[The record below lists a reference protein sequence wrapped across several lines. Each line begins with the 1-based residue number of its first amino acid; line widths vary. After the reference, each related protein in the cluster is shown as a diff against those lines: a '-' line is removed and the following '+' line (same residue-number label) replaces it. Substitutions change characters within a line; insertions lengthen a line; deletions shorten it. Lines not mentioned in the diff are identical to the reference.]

1 MSTVE
6 HNNVTSG
13 LPVSDP
19 RSSTIVTLGDLMRFI
34 DASESIPASQKRYLR
49 SALNRARVLL
59 ANGLADVRA
68 DPKDVLRRL
77 EHLSPAMAGM
87 TPQSWANLKSR
98 VRSALRYVAPQL
110 APARSRIRL
119 EGEWAALAAAAPRR
133 ERCQLSRLFRF
144 AQGMGWLPGNIG
156 EPQLEQFEA
165 HLEHE
170 AIHSDSVH
178 VVKLTRRAWNRCV
191 DTIPGWPDR
200 RLAAPAG
207 RGTPYYLHLEKLPA
221 TLQQEIGDY
230 LHRLEHPDPF
240 LGPGGKS
247 LAPTTIDQFRLAFI
261 TLASA
266 LVASGMPVDTLRSIA
281 ILVRPDNL
289 ERALRFLYAR
299 AGHRVYHLMFRV
311 ALRARSIGAHAGL
324 PKQDLARID
333 SILASVRR
341 ELSPEYG
348 LTRKNRSLLTHFD
361 DPAFV
366 DRLLTFPQQLIQ
378 AAKNAS
384 NKRHAASRARD
395 AVAVELL
402 LMCGMRLSNLAS
414 LRVGETIRK
423 VGERRDAYWVVDL
436 PAEQVKN
443 RQPLRFRLPADSGR
457 LIEWYLTN
465 WHGYWCGP
473 GVPWLFPAKD
483 GEHVDPRLLTISI
496 KRRARGYVG
505 VEITCHQFRH
515 LSSEIFLQAHPLE
528 LGVVSQHL
536 GHRKLD
542 TTRTYYARE
551 QTRVATERYHEVLAR
566 KRAKALSRPRSKR
579 RRKGPVR

>member
-1 MSTVE
+1 MTVVE
-6 HNNVTSG
+6 HNNATSG
-13 LPVSDP
+13 LPVSAP
-19 RSSTIVTLGDLMRFI
+19 RASTIVTLGDLISFI
-34 DASESIPASQKRYLR
+34 NASNSIPASQKRYLR

-59 ANGLADVRA
+59 GNGLADVRA
-68 DPKDVLRRL
+68 DPEDVLRRL
-77 EHLSPAMAGM
+77 DQLSPAMVGM

-98 VRSALRYVAPQL
+98 VRSALRHAAPRL

-119 EGEWAALAAAAPRR
+119 EGEWAVLAAASPRR

-144 AQGMGWLPGNIG
+144 AHGMGWQPGDIG

-165 HLEHE
+165 YLEDAAMH
-170 AIHSDSVH
+170 ADSVH
-178 VVKLTRRAWNRCV
+178 VVRLTRRAWNRCV
-191 DTIPGWPDR
+191 DTVPGWPKR
-200 RLAAPAG
+200 RLAAPAR
-207 RGTPYYLHLEKLPA
+207 RGTPYYLRLEQLPA
-221 TLQQEIGDY
+221 TLQQEIEDY

-240 LGPGGKS
+240 LGPGGKT
-247 LAPTTIDQFRLAFI
+247 LAPTTIGQLRLTFI

-266 LVASGMPVDTLRSIA
+266 LVASGMPVNELIA
-281 ILVRPDNL
+281 ITTLVQPDNL

-311 ALRARSIGAHAGL
+311 ARRARTIGAHVGL
-324 PKQDLARID
+324 SEQDLALID
-333 SILASVRR
+333 SIVASVRR
-341 ELSPEYG
+341 EHPAEYG
-348 LTRKNRSLLTHFD
+348 LTPKNRRLLAHFD

-366 DRLLTFPQQLIQ
+366 NRLLTFPHELMQSAQT
-378 AAKNAS
+378 AT

-402 LMCGMRLSNLAS
+402 LMCSMRLGNLAD
-414 LRVGETIRK
+414 LRVGETIRQ
-423 VGERRDAYWVVDL
+423 VGEGHDAYWVVDL
-436 PAEQVKN
+436 PAELVKN
-443 RQPLRFRLPADSGR
+443 RQSLRFLLPPESGR

-465 WHGYWCGP
+465 WHAYWCGP
-473 GVPWLFPAKD
+473 GAPWLFPAPN
-483 GEHVDPRLLTISI
+483 GGHVDPRLLTISI
-496 KRRARGYVG
+496 KKRARRHVG

-551 QTRVATERYHEVLAR
+551 QTRVATERYHQVLAR
-566 KRAKALSRPRSKR
+566 KRAEALARPRRKR
-579 RRKGPVR
+579 RHKGSAP